1 MKKIQRKIHSKNTK
15 KQQHYK
21 DEKLSKNT
29 ITLEEYKGDEAKAAE
44 IKNALELG
52 GDTQSLLNLLH
63 ELILQSYKIEK
74 EFKDFKV
81 LIESVLEMIPQA
93 VLVFNDNGSLF
104 YQNKKASV
112 LSGLQNIDFSEL
124 TKSGEMELKIDNNTY
139 LVQSSKVSHKQII
152 TATNITEQK
161 RQERLANMGQVSA
174 HLAHEIRNPIGSI
187 SLLAGVLSKRVD
199 ADSMEIVNEMK
210 SSIWRVERII
220 KSTLLFSKGVQAKR
234 QLCNVGQFK
243 ESLEQV
249 ISEYGYTKEI
259 DFAFELRYSGDLM
272 VDFSLFEIVL
282 HNMLCNAIDAIEEG
296 ECEKGEIKICFFK
309 ESGSLDSNILGIAGA
324 ENRAEN
330 GGENSE
336 FIVCRIYDNGK
347 EIEDI
352 NSLFEAFKTTKLK
365 GHGLGLA
372 LSQQIA
378 TAHNGVMSASNATP
392 THGKFFEIK
401 VPN

>member
-1 MKKIQRKIHSKNTK
+1 MRKSHRKIKNTK
-15 KQQHYK
+15 KQQTYK
-21 DEKLSKNT
+21 QQNLTKNT
-29 ITLEEYKGDEAKAAE
+29 ILLEDLEYKNENIQNTLE
-44 IKNALELG
+44 L

-93 VLVFNDNGSLF
+93 VIVFNENGSLF
-104 YQNKKASV
+104 YQNKKASH
-112 LSGLQNIDFSEL
+112 LKGLLDIDLNFILE
-124 TKSGEMELKIDNNTY
+124 TEVKIDNNVY
-139 LVQSSKVSHKQII
+139 LIQSSKVSHKQII

-161 RQERLANMGQVSA
+161 RQERLASMGQVSA
-174 HLAHEIRNPIGSI
+174 HLAHEIRNPIGSL

-199 ADSMEIVNEMK
+199 EKSMEIVDEMK
-210 SSIWRVERII
+210 KSIWRVERII
-220 KSTLLFSKGVQAKR
+220 KSTLLFSKGVQANK
-234 QLCNVGQFK
+234 QQHIFEEFK
-243 ESLEQV
+243 QSMEQV

-259 DFAFELRYSGDLM
+259 NIKFEIEYNDLC
-272 VDFSLFEIVL
+272 VDFSLYEIAL

-296 ECEKGEIKICFFK
+296 ECDIGEIRICFFR
-309 ESGSLDSNILGIAGA
+309 DID
-324 ENRAEN
+324 
-330 GGENSE
+330 

-347 EIEDI
+347 DIEDI

-378 TAHNGVMSASNATP
+378 LAHGGELYANNNG
-392 THGKFFEIK
+392 GKFFEIRI
-401 VPN
+401 PI

>member
-1 MKKIQRKIHSKNTK
+1 MKKLKSHSKNNKK
-15 KQQHYK
+15 KQLYK

-29 ITLEEYKGDEAKAAE
+29 ITLEESLQDYKTQNLQ
-44 IKNALELG
+44 NALELG

-93 VLVFNDNGSLF
+93 VIVFNDNGSLF
-104 YQNKKASV
+104 YQNKKASM
-112 LSGLQNIDFSEL
+112 LAGLQEIDIHNLSE
-124 TKSGEMELKIDNNTY
+124 TEINIDNNIY
-139 LVQSSKVSHKQII
+139 LIQSSKVSHKQII

-174 HLAHEIRNPIGSI
+174 HLAHEIRNPIGSL

-199 ADSMEIVNEMK
+199 NESLQIVDEMK
-210 SSIWRVERII
+210 KSIWRVERII
-220 KSTLLFSKGVQAKR
+220 KSTLLFSKGVQAFKQR
-234 QLCNVGQFK
+234 HNIGQFK
-243 ESLEQV
+243 QSLEQV

-259 DFAFELRYSGDLM
+259 DFNFELRYSGDIY
-272 VDFSLFEIVL
+272 VDFSLYEIVL

-296 ECEKGEIKICFFK
+296 ECESGAVKIVFMK
-309 ESGSLDSNILGIAGA
+309 EDSI
-324 ENRAEN
+324 ESSD
-330 GGENSE
+330 SE
-336 FIVCRIYDNGK
+336 IVCRIYDNGK

-378 TAHNGVMSASNATP
+378 KAHGGTMSANNASKSEA
-392 THGKFFEIK
+392 KFFEIRIASQATSG
-401 VPN
+401 

>member
-1 MKKIQRKIHSKNTK
+1 MKKLKSHSKNNKK
-15 KQQHYK
+15 KQLYK

-29 ITLEEYKGDEAKAAE
+29 ITLEESLQDYKTQNLQ
-44 IKNALELG
+44 NALELG

-93 VLVFNDNGSLF
+93 VIVFNDNGSLF
-104 YQNKKASV
+104 YQNKKASM
-112 LSGLQNIDFSEL
+112 LAGLQEIDIHNLSE
-124 TKSGEMELKIDNNTY
+124 TEINIDNNIY
-139 LVQSSKVSHKQII
+139 LIQSSKVSHKQII

-174 HLAHEIRNPIGSI
+174 HLAHEIRNPIGSL

-199 ADSMEIVNEMK
+199 NESLQIVDEMK
-210 SSIWRVERII
+210 KSIWRVERII
-220 KSTLLFSKGVQAKR
+220 KSTLLFSKGVQAFKQR
-234 QLCNVGQFK
+234 HNIGQFK
-243 ESLEQV
+243 QSLEQV

-259 DFAFELRYSGDLM
+259 DFSFELRYSGDIY
-272 VDFSLFEIVL
+272 VDFSLYEIVL

-296 ECEKGEIKICFFK
+296 ECESGAVKIVFMK
-309 ESGSLDSNILGIAGA
+309 EDSI
-324 ENRAEN
+324 ES
-330 GGENSE
+330 SE
-336 FIVCRIYDNGK
+336 EIVCRIYDNGK

-378 TAHNGVMSASNATP
+378 KAHGGTMSANNASKTEA
-392 THGKFFEIK
+392 KFFEIRIASQATSG
-401 VPN
+401 

>member
-1 MKKIQRKIHSKNTK
+1 MKKLKSHSKNNKK
-15 KQQHYK
+15 KQLYK

-29 ITLEEYKGDEAKAAE
+29 ITLEESLQDYKTQNLQ
-44 IKNALELG
+44 NALELG

-93 VLVFNDNGSLF
+93 VIVFNDNGSLF
-104 YQNKKASV
+104 YQNKKASM
-112 LSGLQNIDFSEL
+112 LAGLQEIDIHNLSE
-124 TKSGEMELKIDNNTY
+124 TEINIDNNIY
-139 LVQSSKVSHKQII
+139 LIQSSKVSHKQII

-174 HLAHEIRNPIGSI
+174 HLAHEIRNPIGSL

-199 ADSMEIVNEMK
+199 NESLQIVDEMK
-210 SSIWRVERII
+210 KSIWRVERII
-220 KSTLLFSKGVQAKR
+220 KSTLLFSKGVQAFKQR
-234 QLCNVGQFK
+234 HNIGQFK
-243 ESLEQV
+243 QSLEQV

-259 DFAFELRYSGDLM
+259 DFSFELRYSGDIY
-272 VDFSLFEIVL
+272 VDFSLYEIVL

-296 ECEKGEIKICFFK
+296 ECESGAVKIVFMK
-309 ESGSLDSNILGIAGA
+309 EDSI
-324 ENRAEN
+324 ES
-330 GGENSE
+330 SE
-336 FIVCRIYDNGK
+336 EIVCRIYDNGK

-378 TAHNGVMSASNATP
+378 KAHGGTMSANNASKSEA
-392 THGKFFEIK
+392 KFFEIRIASQATSG
-401 VPN
+401 

>member
-1 MKKIQRKIHSKNTK
+1 MKKLQK
-15 KQQHYK
+15 KMQNNKKKQHYK

-29 ITLEEYKGDEAKAAE
+29 ITLEEYKDESKAAE

-124 TKSGEMELKIDNNTY
+124 TEHGEMELKITNNTY

-174 HLAHEIRNPIGSI
+174 HLAHEIRNPIGSL
-187 SLLAGVLSKRVD
+187 SLLTGVLSKRVD
-199 ADSMEIVNEMK
+199 ESTQKIVNEMK

-234 QLCNVGQFK
+234 QKCSVGQFVT
-243 ESLEQV
+243 SLQQV

-259 DFAFELRYSGDLM
+259 DFAFDLGYDGDLC

-296 ECEKGEIKICFFK
+296 ECERGVVKVSFFK
-309 ESGSLDSNILGIAGA
+309 EDSNVDS
-324 ENRAEN
+324 N
-330 GGENSE
+330 E

-378 TAHNGVMSASNATP
+378 NAHNGVMNASNATENEC
-392 THGKFFEIK
+392 KFFEIK
-401 VPN
+401 VPMVNNLA